1 MSSKNVV
8 LVGGGGHA
16 ASLVNA
22 FGAEKLCGYVA
33 PEASEIPLAW
43 LGDDDAFLAADN
55 GSPVH
60 IAFAAGR
67 NGNMETRR
75 DIIRQYGN
83 REHATL
89 IAETATVTP
98 GSRIGEGCAVMLGA
112 IVNGAT
118 LGRDCIVNTG
128 AVIEHACR
136 LGDNVFIGPNATL
149 CGGVT
154 VGSNCFIGAGA
165 TVINCVRICD
175 GAVIGAGAVVTRD
188 ITSAGTYAGVPASRI
203 K

>member
-1 MSSKNVV
+1 M
-8 LVGGGGHA
+8 
-16 ASLVNA
+16 
-22 FGAEKLCGYVA
+22 
-33 PEASEIPLAW
+33 
-43 LGDDDAFLAADN
+43 
-55 GSPVH
+55 H

-83 REHATL
+83 RKHATL
-89 IAETATVTP
+89 IAETATVAP
-98 GSRIGEGCAVMLGA
+98 GSCIGEGCAVMLGA

-128 AVIEHACR
+128 AVVEHACR

-154 VGSNCFIGAGA
+154 VGNDCFIGAGA